1 MRGVLLAIE
10 MSFFIFW
17 LSADRAR
24 HFIIYDIHI
33 YTWYCCSY
41 ICISVCIYMKVWGLC
56 IYLYY
61 ASKSSTIEIIL
72 TFHYCLSLSNSE
84 NLALIIYQPL
94 TYLFNPSIQFQN
106 CQLIH
111 SLLSIFIVYAGFLI
125 QNFEIWCSLI
135 VDSFF

>member
-1 MRGVLLAIE
+1 MSLDGGKVTLTVVIISIIPNTHWISALNYALRW
-10 MSFFIFW
+10 SFFIFW

-94 TYLFNPSIQFQN
+94 TYLFNPSTQFQN
-106 CQLIH
+106 C
-111 SLLSIFIVYAGFLI
+111 
-125 QNFEIWCSLI
+125 
-135 VDSFF
+135 